1 MVLTAVVLLHCHD
14 DLFDCSK
21 LQAGADWTATLQ
33 PAKMTVLGMA
43 FVTQLDVR
51 SQNATATR

>member
-1 MVLTAVVLLHCHD
+1 MTAVVLLHCHD
-14 DLFDCSK
+14 DLFEYCK

-33 PAKMTVLGMA
+33 PAKTTVLGMA